1 LSALS
6 TTTAEA
12 QSEVTALTRRID
24 RATAEI
30 KVLNELSTAEKVT
43 AGDGTVTWGTGKLD
57 KAEELRTAEY
67 DAYNLADTGPNAV
80 AIAESAAADE
90 LIQLQVMVGGVEQQ
104 AWGTV
109 RKARDDAQGLW
120 EAAKA
125 ETKTARDNL
134 TDALDGTDLA
144 ALKETVTTDTGD
156 WDT

>member
-1 LSALS
+1 M
-6 TTTAEA
+6 
-12 QSEVTALTRRID
+12 TALTRRID

-30 KVLNELSTAEKVT
+30 QVLNALSTAAPDESDPANV
-43 AGDGTVTWGTGKLD
+43 VWGTGKLD

-67 DAYNLADTGPNAV
+67 NAYNLAETGPNAV

-90 LIQLQVMVGGVEQQ
+90 LIQVQITVGDDITQ

-120 EAAKA
+120 DAAKA

-134 TDALDGTDLA
+134 TDALDGATLTN
-144 ALKETVTTDTGD
+144 LKNAVSTDTGD
-156 WDT
+156 WDA